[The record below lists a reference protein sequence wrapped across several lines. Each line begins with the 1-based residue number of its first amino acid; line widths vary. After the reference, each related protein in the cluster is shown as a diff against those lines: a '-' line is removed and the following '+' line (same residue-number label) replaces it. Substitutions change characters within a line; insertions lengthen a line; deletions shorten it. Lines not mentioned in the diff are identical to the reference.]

1 MKNSFSNRWKEGLS
15 AVPVAELVGFR
26 PVSFGEGKAVAR
38 ATSTCQVLRGMAAKG
53 R

>member
-1 MKNSFSNRWKEGLS
+1 MS

-26 PVSFGEGKAVAR
+26 PVSFWEGKPVAR
-38 ATSTCQVLRGMAAKG
+38 ATSTCQVLRGAAAEG